1 MNMGGFSFIGIFL
14 TLIPIALTILVII
27 WILQIRD
34 YNHKQVEQNKRIIEL
49 LEKQNNHIT

>member
-1 MNMGGFSFIGIFL
+1 MGGVSFIGIFL
-14 TLIPIALTILVII
+14 SLIPIVLTILVII

>member
-1 MNMGGFSFIGIFL
+1 MGGFSFIGLII
-14 TLIPIALTILVII
+14 TLIPIVLTILVII

-49 LEKQNNHIT
+49 LDKKNDYT